1 MCVCVCGV
9 CMYVSVICQQS
20 ECFGDQYT
28 KAKSMTA
35 MILASPR
42 CDVACQPTPN
52 HFAQRKKKSWHLL

>member
-1 MCVCVCGV
+1 MCVCACGV
-9 CMYVSVICQQS
+9 CVCYQQS

-35 MILASPR
+35 MILASPC